1 MAHTALVSLIKIP
14 AIRTCFTCV
23 ERSSPFKLTRTHL
36 ILHICWGRRFSNR
49 NIVRIFDPAGR
60 RCRSLLGQLRLQL
73 FLFLLDIVFLL
84 LNILD
89 QFAFSLNLRRK
100 TIWIDGDV
108 RLFLRHGYVL
118 ARNGFMC
125 RHWIWTQ
132 FKSRTWVDSLIWKN
146 LVCFTK
152 TFSPWCSVD
161 VGWAFRHVGF
171 KVWLHWLTNCWH
183 LCIISSG
190 LVLGLLY
197 PAMRR
202 CNVFKDWELNK
213 TTWGPSL

>member
-1 MAHTALVSLIKIP
+1 MFYIPLVGRFACKRGSCRRICPSLLFKMAHTALVSLIKIP

-100 TIWIDGDV
+100 TICIDGD
-108 RLFLRHGYVL
+108 G
-118 ARNGFMC
+118 G
-125 RHWIWTQ
+125 
-132 FKSRTWVDSLIWKN
+132 
-146 LVCFTK
+146 
-152 TFSPWCSVD
+152 CS
-161 VGWAFRHVGF
+161 
-171 KVWLHWLTNCWH
+171 
-183 LCIISSG
+183 
-190 LVLGLLY
+190 
-197 PAMRR
+197 
-202 CNVFKDWELNK
+202 
-213 TTWGPSL
+213 